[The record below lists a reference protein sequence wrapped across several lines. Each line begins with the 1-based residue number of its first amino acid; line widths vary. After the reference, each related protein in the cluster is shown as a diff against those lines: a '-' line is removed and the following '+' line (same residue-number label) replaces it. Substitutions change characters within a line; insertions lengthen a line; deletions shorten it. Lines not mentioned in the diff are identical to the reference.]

1 MQLLKRF
8 AKDESGATTVEYVVI
23 AFGFSLAI
31 LVLAQG
37 MASVKTIL
45 NRASESF

>member
-1 MQLLKRF
+1 MHLLKRL
-8 AKDESGATTVEYVVI
+8 AMDESGATTVEYAVI
-23 AFGFSLAI
+23 AFGFSMAI

-37 MASVKTIL
+37 VASVKTIL